1 MIEALETRIAPA
13 TLVWLGATNGQWTNP
28 SNWVGGTTP
37 GAGDTLI
44 FDGAGVT
51 SAMINDT
58 VPGVPYDLVF
68 NTNFT

>member
-28 SNWVGGTTP
+28 ANWVGGTTP

-44 FDGAGVT
+44 FDSTGVT

-58 VPGVPYDLVF
+58 VPGAPYNLVF